1 MRFPYAEV
9 EFRSTGQLHNAA
21 QQRAAIDSITDA
33 GADDILLLAHGWN
46 NDKDQATRLYERL
59 TDNIAAVR
67 ANVPGARGRK
77 LAVVGVLWPSVKW
90 ADDDDLA
97 GGGLSADDEVASL
110 IAVIRERV
118 VDRARADRLVE
129 LVPTLESSPASRA
142 EFLEELRKLLP
153 DLPDDEEA
161 PPDTLTDGDVEETYD
176 KAGEGDDDLSGTEPL
191 PGGGA
196 GIGDFGRSILRKAR
210 ALLNLTTYYTMKERA
225 QQVGEKGVTPLATAI
240 ADAAPDARLNLV
252 GHSFG
257 GRVMAAA
264 GAQLPSV
271 HSVSLL
277 QGAFSHFG
285 FARDYDDDGNDGAF
299 RSLLTG
305 GQLTGPVVV
314 THTVNDRAV
323 GLAYAVASRLAGQQG
338 AGVGGP
344 DDRYG
349 GIGRNGALKTPEAA
363 APAGRLV
370 ATSATYAFDA
380 GRLYNLRADEFVA
393 SHGSVTG
400 KEVANAVLR
409 AIVS

>member
-1 MRFPYAEV
+1 MKFPYAEV
-9 EFRSTGQLHNAA
+9 EFRSTGELHDPA
-21 QQRAAIDSITDA
+21 QQRAAIDLVTDA
-33 GADDILLLAHGWN
+33 GAADVLFLAHGWN
-46 NDKDQATRLYERL
+46 NDKDQAARLYERL

-67 ANVPGARGRK
+67 GNVPGARERK
-77 LAVVGVLWPSVKW
+77 LAIVGLLWPSVKW

-97 GGGLSADDEVASL
+97 GGGLSSADEAADL
-110 IAVIRERV
+110 IAAIKQRV
-118 VDRARADRLVE
+118 VDPEIADRLAR
-129 LVPTLESSPASRA
+129 LVPTLETSQDSRA
-142 EFLEELRKLLP
+142 AFLAELRALLP

-161 PPDTLTDGDVEETYD
+161 PPDTLIDGEVEETFD
-176 KAGEGDDDLSGTEPL
+176 KASEEDDDLSGAEPV
-191 PGGGA
+191 GGGAA

-210 ALLNLTTYYTMKERA
+210 GLLNLTTYYTMKDRA
-225 QQVGEKGVTPLATAI
+225 QQVGEAGVRPLAVAM
-240 ADAAPDARLNLV
+240 ADAAPDARLNFA

-257 GRVMAAA
+257 ARVISAAA
-264 GAQLPSV
+264 AQLPQV

-285 FARDYDDDGNDGAF
+285 FAQDYDDDGADGAF
-299 RSLLTG
+299 RRLLIG

-363 APAGRLV
+363 TPAGALLAR
-370 ATSATYAFDA
+370 SAAYTFEK
-380 GRLYNLRADEFVA
+380 GKLYNLKADDFIA
-393 SHGSVTG
+393 SHGAVSG
-400 KEVANAVLR
+400 REVANAVLR
-409 AIVS
+409 AVVS